1 MSANMMSANILHV
14 HAHAQHIMQQGSIQ
28 NVHVHVHVHV
38 HAHVHVHV
46 HVHVACACCPG
57 WPAIPRPY
65 RAWFPQRC
73 CSRAPGSM
81 TKPTA
86 CNPLGASSAPSL
98 LAYSPRTCCALPAR
112 GPSDVF
118 NPLPRPCACGT
129 FATGI
134 PQWRARLAPAAAC
147 RVLSCSEFTPNSHQV
162 EVSGNI
168 LNSRPP
174 GIHYPFNAK
183 YKHRVS

>member
-1 MSANMMSANILHV
+1 MCMCMCMCMHMCML
-14 HAHAQHIMQQGSIQ
+14 
-28 NVHVHVHVHV
+28 
-38 HAHVHVHV
+38 

-86 CNPLGASSAPSL
+86 CNPLGASSAPRL

-118 NPLPRPCACGT
+118 RLWYLGRACGT

-162 EVSGNI
+162 SGNI
-168 LNSRPP
+168 SNSRPP
-174 GIHYPFNAK
+174 GIHYPCSMQSINIECRNTGGGGPIDRHEIAL
-183 YKHRVS
+183 HSIHHLALEIERNRN